1 MLVEDT
7 ITLPV
12 QVNGRKRAEVTV
24 ARDAEAKEI
33 EAAALA
39 LDEVKRA
46 LEGKPPR
53 KVIVVPQRIVNV
65 VGLTAVLWTAAG
77 GRLARRADGRL
88 LPADVCRA
96 HGDRRAGA
104 ARQLSAV
111 DVSDITHGRRRRRP
125 ARVELRNGL
134 IFSFTGGG
142 GPAPPT
148 HKLVVRM
155 STTRTSAIV
164 DLTTARPDIENY
176 GIDVTYEL
184 REIATNKPVMRATTF
199 ARVSY
204 DIPGQEQRFARI
216 RGLRDAESRATK
228 QIAENIS
235 QRLSAFF
242 VAGT

>member
-1 MLVEDT
+1 MSWFS
-7 ITLPV
+7 
-12 QVNGRKRAEVTV
+12 GRIAGRLSV
-24 ARDAEAKEI
+24 I
-33 EAAALA
+33 ALLGA
-39 LDEVKRA
+39 
-46 LEGKPPR
+46 
-53 KVIVVPQRIVNV
+53 
-65 VGLTAVLWTAAG
+65 LTAGCFQPMYAERSINGEPAL
-77 GRLARRADGRL
+77 REKLA
-88 LPADVCRA
+88 
-96 HGDRRAGA
+96 
-104 ARQLSAV
+104 AV
-111 DVSDITHGRRRRRP
+111 DVTDIRTATP
-125 ARVELRNGL
+125 QDARLGVELRNGL
-134 IFSFTGGG
+134 IFSFTGGSG
-142 GPAPPT
+142 SAPPT

-176 GIDVTYEL
+176 GIDVSYEL
-184 REIATNKPVMRATTF
+184 REIATDKRVLAANTF

>member
-1 MLVEDT
+1 MSLLD
-7 ITLPV
+7 
-12 QVNGRKRAEVTV
+12 
-24 ARDAEAKEI
+24 ARSW
-33 EAAALA
+33 
-39 LDEVKRA
+39 R
-46 LEGKPPR
+46 
-53 KVIVVPQRIVNV
+53 
-65 VGLTAVLWTAAG
+65 
-77 GRLARRADGRL
+77 RL
-88 LPADVCRA
+88 LIVGALGALTGGCFQPMYAERTLTGEPALR
-96 HGDRRAGA
+96 DR
-104 ARQLSAV
+104 LSAV
-111 DVSDITHGRRRRRP
+111 DVGDISTAAAQD
-125 ARVELRNGL
+125 ARLGVELRNGL
-134 IFSFTGGG
+134 IFSFRGGG
-142 GPAPPT
+142 SPAPAT

-184 REIATNKPVMRATTF
+184 REIATNKTVMRAITF

-235 QRLSAFF
+235 QRLSSFF